1 MRHIVSILAIAAM
14 FGLAAPTPAQAEDW
28 QRDFRAD
35 MKQAEALAK
44 RSIEEFGRALNEAL
58 QRLPRYGMPEMTPEG
73 DIIIR
78 RYPRQSPAP
87 EKPNT
92 GPDIDE
98 TSA

>member
-14 FGLAAPTPAQAEDW
+14 FGLTAPAPAQAEDW
-28 QRDFRAD
+28 QRELRGD
-35 MKQAEALAK
+35 MKRAEALAK
-44 RSIEEFGRALNEAL
+44 KSLEEFGRAVIEAL
-58 QRLPRYGMPEMTPEG
+58 EKLPRYGMPEMTPEG

-78 RYPRQSPAP
+78 RMPRRAPAP
-87 EKPNT
+87 AKPNT

>member
-14 FGLAAPTPAQAEDW
+14 FGLAAPAPAQAEDW
-28 QRDFRAD
+28 QREFQGEMKRAEELAKKSLEEIGRAV
-35 MKQAEALAK
+35 MEALEK
-44 RSIEEFGRALNEAL
+44 
-58 QRLPRYGMPEMTPEG
+58 LPRYGMPEMTPEG

-78 RYPRQSPAP
+78 RYPKRSPAP
-87 EKPNT
+87 AKPDT